1 MGKVIAVANQKGGVG
16 KTTTAVNLAASLAA
30 TEHPTLLLDTDPQ
43 ANGTSGLGIETRTVA
58 TSIYEVLTGGVPV
71 EDAVLQ
77 TEMPFLDLVPSHI
90 NLVGAEIEMIDVLER
105 EQVMKKALARTRRA
119 YDFVVVDC
127 PPSLGL
133 LTLNALTA
141 ADSVIIPVQAEYF
154 ALEGLGQLLNTIK
167 IVRQHLNPELEVEGV
182 LLTMFDPRLRLAAQV
197 AAEVRRYFGDKVFE
211 AVIQRNVRVA
221 EAPSFGKP
229 VLLYDAISA
238 GSKNYMALAREI
250 IRNNQRY
257 LHAYEAEAADPAVGE
272 AGPAHGAPPAASAP
286 SGDGLHHAVAPSPPV
301 PPTPPHDPT
310 ATEPRP
316 DGERVRDETI
326 EPARPPEPAPAPPRL
341 APPAPSAPLPPDG
354 PSNGAT
360 APADPAG
367 RIRLASRATGPL
379 PDDEAADEAPDGA
392 PNRFSDPPPLLSP
405 LPRRAPPDAP

>member
-1 MGKVIAVANQKGGVG
+1 
-16 KTTTAVNLAASLAA
+16 
-30 TEHPTLLLDTDPQ
+30 
-43 ANGTSGLGIETRTVA
+43 
-58 TSIYEVLTGGVPV
+58 
-71 EDAVLQ
+71 
-77 TEMPFLDLVPSHI
+77 
-90 NLVGAEIEMIDVLER
+90 
-105 EQVMKKALARTRRA
+105 
-119 YDFVVVDC
+119 
-127 PPSLGL
+127 
-133 LTLNALTA
+133 
-141 ADSVIIPVQAEYF
+141 
-154 ALEGLGQLLNTIK
+154 
-167 IVRQHLNPELEVEGV
+167 
-182 LLTMFDPRLRLAAQV
+182 PRLRLAAQV

-326 EPARPPEPAPAPPRL
+326 EPARPPQPAPEPPRL
-341 APPAPSAPLPPDG
+341 PPPAPSAPPP
-354 PSNGAT
+354 PPRPPHRAPAPARRPRHPAPPRRPRARPARPTAPAT
-360 APADPAG
+360 APRPRPTPPA
-367 RIRLASRATGPL
+367 ASASP
-379 PDDEAADEAPDGA
+379 PAPPA
-392 PNRFSDPPPLLSP
+392 PTPTTRRPTRRPTA
-405 LPRRAPPDAP
+405 RRAGSPTPRPY

>member
-16 KTTTAVNLAASLAA
+16 KTTTSVNLAASLAA
-30 TEHPTLLLDTDPQ
+30 AEHPTLLLDTDPQ
-43 ANGTSGLGIETRTVA
+43 ANATSGLGIEVRTVA
-58 TSIYEVLTGGVPV
+58 TSVYEVLTGGVPV

-105 EQVMKKALARTRRA
+105 EQVMKKALARARRA
-119 YDFVVVDC
+119 YDFVVIDC

-141 ADSVIIPVQAEYF
+141 ADSVVIPVQAEYF

-167 IVRQHLNPELEVEGV
+167 IVRQHLNPDLEVEGV

-229 VLLYDAISA
+229 VLLYDVLSA

-257 LHAYEAEAADPAVGE
+257 LHAYEAEE
-272 AGPAHGAPPAASAP
+272 AGPTHAPPSAVA
-286 SGDGLHHAVAPSPPV
+286 SGDGLHHPATPRHAAPPP
-301 PPTPPHDPT
+301 PPAPPRSGPPPSGD
-310 ATEPRP
+310 
-316 DGERVRDETI
+316 RVRDEAVET
-326 EPARPPEPAPAPPRL
+326 ARAPAPEPPPVRSVP
-341 APPAPSAPLPPDG
+341 PPAAPAPVQPAANGPSAVPDL
-354 PSNGAT
+354 
-360 APADPAG
+360 AG
-367 RIRLASRATGPL
+367 RVRLASRANGPL
-379 PDDEAADEAPDGA
+379 PGEEPPAADGEAS
-392 PNRFSDPPPLLSP
+392 RFSDPRPY
-405 LPRRAPPDAP
+405 